1 MGRKL
6 ASQVPCRALV
16 AALRSGA
23 TGLLEVVM
31 GVLLSRWVFG
41 TLQGPE
47 DFPAIHP
54 GDTERVLGVTLSL

>member
-1 MGRKL
+1 M
-6 ASQVPCRALV
+6 
-16 AALRSGA
+16 
-23 TGLLEVVM
+23 LEVVM